1 MKCLHEVLI
10 FSSACS
16 VFRASAL
23 PTLIE
28 RQDTLWQGSDPSNFL
43 NTASAV
49 VTGIGGTLLNFM
61 NSPSGLLDKATS
73 SASLGEDNKPEDEG
87 QGPVE
92 GPKSIPA
99 VKECEAVVD
108 SSCDQPLRMV
118 IFPRSSCDTEK
129 NKAVTSKLKELV
141 GSKNVLTSKAFNCPG
156 TKPGVMLWVAKK
168 MTKAQMQSLLKGGDV
183 ASILPDGPLKADAG
197 NTDELKVALV
207 DPTQGNPEGNFDQGN
222 FDQNSEVQQ
231 QSSEGSQDQGS
242 VDQSNLDGSVAS
254 ADINSGSFNQGN
266 SDQGNLQFN
275 PENSVEGI
283 SAQNDLGQGTFDQ
296 WKTEQDSAKLSRKK
310 RSSIKKRESIVVQHP
325 AETGLAFVSTPPQS
339 SPSDYAYFDNA
350 GKGVTVYLIADGLQP
365 LNNELA
371 GRVKD
376 KWIYT
381 LGVPQTQ
388 LDPQGSGT
396 CVGSIIV
403 GKEHGVA
410 KEAKLVVVKIDSR
423 NWSTYFDAFGIII
436 GKLRKKVKEGEKVA
450 GYTIVATSTGWH
462 CKFIR

>member
-10 FSSACS
+10 FSSACF

-28 RQDTLWQGSDPSNFL
+28 RQDGLWHESDPSSFL
-43 NTASAV
+43 STAGAV
-49 VTGIGGTLLNFM
+49 VSGIGGSLVNFLS
-61 NSPSGLLDKATS
+61 SPSGLLDEARSTVS
-73 SASLGEDNKPEDEG
+73 FGGDHDPEDQG
-87 QGPVE
+87 QDPV
-92 GPKSIPA
+92 GVPKSISA
-99 VKECEAVVD
+99 LKECDALVD
-108 SSCDQPLRMV
+108 AACDQPLRMV
-118 IFPRSSCDTEK
+118 IFPLSSCDVER

-141 GSKNVLTSKAFNCPG
+141 GPKNLLTSKAFNCPG

-168 MTKAQMQSLLKGGDV
+168 MTKAQMQSLLRGGDV

-207 DPTQGNPEGNFDQGN
+207 DHGNLDQEN
-222 FDQNSEVQQ
+222 LDQISEDQQ
-231 QSSEGSQDQGS
+231 QPSEGSQDHGS
-242 VDQSNLDGSVAS
+242 LDQSNLDGSVAS
-254 ADINSGSFNQGN
+254 ADINAGSL
-266 SDQGNLQFN
+266 DQGNLQFN

-283 SAQNDLGQGTFDQ
+283 SAQNDLGPGTFDQ
-296 WKTEQDSAKLSRKK
+296 WKMEPDNAKVSRKK
-310 RSSIKKRESIVVQHP
+310 RSTIKKRASVVVQHP
-325 AETGLAFVSTPPQS
+325 AEIELAFASTPPQN

-371 GRVKD
+371 GRVKE

-423 NWSTYFDAFGIII
+423 NWSTYFDAFGTII

>member
-10 FSSACS
+10 LSSACC

-28 RQDTLWQGSDPSNFL
+28 RQDTLWQGTDPSNFL
-43 NTASAV
+43 STASAV

-61 NSPSGLLDKATS
+61 AQPIGHKATS
-73 SASLGEDNKPEDEG
+73 SASLDEGNNPEDQG
-87 QGPVE
+87 QGPV
-92 GPKSIPA
+92 GGVIPISA
-99 VKECEAVVD
+99 VKECVPAVD

-118 IFPRSSCDTEK
+118 IFPLSSCDAEK
-129 NKAVTSKLKELV
+129 NKAVTSKLKELI
-141 GSKNVLTSKAFNCPG
+141 GSKNVLTSKASNCPG

-168 MTKAQMQSLLKGGDV
+168 MTKVQMQSLLKDGDV

-197 NTDELKVALV
+197 NTDELKLALV
-207 DPTQGNPEGNFDQGN
+207 DPTQGNL
-222 FDQNSEVQQ
+222 DQNSADQQ
-231 QSSEGSQDQGS
+231 QSSEGSQDAGS
-242 VDQSNLDGSVAS
+242 LNQSNLDGSVAS
-254 ADINSGSFNQGN
+254 VNINSGSFDQGN
-266 SDQGNLQFN
+266 SDQGNLQVG
-275 PENSVEGI
+275 PENPVEGI
-283 SAQNDLGQGTFDQ
+283 SAQNDLGQGTVDQ
-296 WKTEQDSAKLSRKK
+296 WKMGQDNAKPSRKK
-310 RSSIKKRESIVVQHP
+310 RSSIKKRTSVVVQRL
-325 AETGLAFVSTPPQS
+325 AEIELAFVSTPPQTP
-339 SPSDYAYFDNA
+339 PSDYVYFDNA

-365 LNNELA
+365 LNNELD

-423 NWSTYFDAFGIII
+423 NWSTYFDAFGTII
-436 GKLRKKVKEGEKVA
+436 GKLRKKVKDGEKVA
-450 GYTIVATSTGWH
+450 GYTIVATSNGWRR
-462 CKFIR
+462 KFIR

>member
-1 MKCLHEVLI
+1 M
-10 FSSACS
+10 FSSAYS

-28 RQDTLWQGSDPSNFL
+28 RQDSFWQGTSPSNIL
-43 NTASAV
+43 DTAGAV
-49 VTGIGGTLLNFM
+49 VAGIGGTFLNFV
-61 NSPSGLLDKATS
+61 NPPSQLLDKATS
-73 SASLGEDNKPEDEG
+73 STSLGEDNKPEDQWQDPVG
-87 QGPVE
+87 GPV
-92 GPKSIPA
+92 PISA
-99 VKECEAVVD
+99 VKECDPASD

-118 IFPRSSCDTEK
+118 IFPLSSCDVER
-129 NKAVTSKLKELV
+129 NKAVTSKLKELI

-168 MTKAQMQSLLKGGDV
+168 MTKVQMQSLLKGGDI

-197 NTDELKVALV
+197 NTNELKVALV
-207 DPTQGNPEGNFDQGN
+207 DPSQGNPDQGN
-222 FDQNSEVQQ
+222 LDQGNLGQNSEDQQ
-231 QSSEGSQDQGS
+231 QSSEGSHEPGS
-242 VDQSNLDGSVAS
+242 LIQSNLDGSVAS
-254 ADINSGSFNQGN
+254 TDFNSGSFDQGN
-266 SDQGNLQFN
+266 SDQGNLQVN
-275 PENSVEGI
+275 PENPVEGI
-283 SAQNDLGQGTFDQ
+283 SAQNDLGQGTLDQ
-296 WKTEQDSAKLSRKK
+296 WKLEQDNAKLSRKK
-310 RSSIKKRESIVVQHP
+310 RSIIKKRASVVVQQP
-325 AETGLAFVSTPPQS
+325 AEIELAFVSTPPQTP
-339 SPSDYAYFDNA
+339 PSGYAYFDNA
-350 GKGVTVYLIADGLQP
+350 GKGITVYLIADGLQP
-365 LNNELA
+365 LNNELT

-423 NWSTYFDAFGIII
+423 NWSTYFDAFGTII
-436 GKLRKKVKEGEKVA
+436 GKLRKKVRDGEKVA

>member
-28 RQDTLWQGSDPSNFL
+28 RQDTLWQGTDPSNFL

-61 NSPSGLLDKATS
+61 NPPSGLLDKATS
-73 SASLGEDNKPEDEG
+73 SASLGEDNRPEDQR
-87 QGPVE
+87 QGPVG
-92 GPKSIPA
+92 GPNSISA
-99 VKECEAVVD
+99 VKECDAVVD
-108 SSCDQPLRMV
+108 ASCDQPLRMV
-118 IFPRSSCDTEK
+118 IFPRSSCDAEK
-129 NKAVTSKLKELV
+129 NKVVTSKLKEMV
-141 GSKNVLTSKAFNCPG
+141 GSKNVLTSKAFSCPG

-168 MTKAQMQSLLKGGDV
+168 MTKAQMQSLLRDGDV

-207 DPTQGNPEGNFDQGN
+207 DPTQGNPDQGN
-222 FDQNSEVQQ
+222 FDQNNEDQQ

-242 VDQSNLDGSVAS
+242 LDQSNLDGNVAS

-275 PENSVEGI
+275 PENPVEGI

-296 WKTEQDSAKLSRKK
+296 WKIEQDNAKLSRKK
-310 RSSIKKRESIVVQHP
+310 RSSIKKRASVVVQHP
-325 AETGLAFVSTPPQS
+325 AETELAFVSTPPQT

-423 NWSTYFDAFGIII
+423 NWSTYFDAFGTII

>member
-10 FSSACS
+10 FSSTYS
-16 VFRASAL
+16 VFRAAAL

-28 RQDTLWQGSDPSNFL
+28 RQDTLWQGTGPSNFL

-49 VTGIGGTLLNFM
+49 VNGIGGTILNFM

-73 SASLGEDNKPEDEG
+73 SASLDEDNKPEDQG

-92 GPKSIPA
+92 GPKSITA

-118 IFPRSSCDTEK
+118 IFPRSSCDTAK

-141 GSKNVLTSKAFNCPG
+141 GSKNVLTSKAFDCPG
-156 TKPGVMLWVAKK
+156 TKPGVMLWVATK
-168 MTKAQMQSLLKGGDV
+168 MTKAQMQSLLRAGDV

-197 NTDELKVALV
+197 NPDELKVAMV
-207 DPTQGNPEGNFDQGN
+207 DPTQGNPDQGN
-222 FDQNSEVQQ
+222 FDQNSEDQQ

-242 VDQSNLDGSVAS
+242 LDQSNLDGSLAS

-275 PENSVEGI
+275 PENPVEGN
-283 SAQNDLGQGTFDQ
+283 SAQNDLGQGTLDQ
-296 WKTEQDSAKLSRKK
+296 WKTEQGSAKLSRKK
-310 RSSIKKRESIVVQHP
+310 RSSIKKRASVVVQNP
-325 AETGLAFVSTPPQS
+325 AETELAFVSTPPQS
-339 SPSDYAYFDNA
+339 TPSDYAYFDNA

-423 NWSTYFDAFGIII
+423 NWSTYFDAFGTII
-436 GKLRKKVKEGEKVA
+436 GKLRKKLKEGEKVA